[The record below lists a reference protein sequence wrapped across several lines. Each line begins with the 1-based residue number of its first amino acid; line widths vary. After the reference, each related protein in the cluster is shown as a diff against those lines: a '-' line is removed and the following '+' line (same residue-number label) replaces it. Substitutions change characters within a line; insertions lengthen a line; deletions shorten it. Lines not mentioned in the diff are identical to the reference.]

1 MITEDSI
8 LKLAN
13 KYQTTEVNIRRE
25 YFQHLFLAYF
35 YQQPQA
41 NVIYFKGGTALRMI
55 YKSPRFSEDLDF
67 SALYSDVKPI
77 EQAVVRTVSEV
88 EKENVKVA
96 LIESKETSGGY
107 LGAINFEDQVV
118 LHLQISLREGDKTGE
133 VTTIIND
140 FVPTYTVMVLSKDQ
154 LVDEKMRA
162 LLNRQKARDF
172 YDLYFMLRAN
182 LLDLEKRSL
191 LKKIKEIL
199 KTAKVNFESELKQYL
214 PKTHWEVIREF
225 RSVLDREIE
234 RFI

>member
-1 MITEDSI
+1 MITYDLI

-25 YFQHLFLAYF
+25 YFQHLFLSYF

-67 SALYSDVKPI
+67 SALYSDIKSI

-107 LGAINFEDQVV
+107 LGTINFEDQVV

-140 FVPTYTVMVLSKDQ
+140 FVPTYTVMILSKDE

-182 LLDLEKRSL
+182 LLTLEKRSL
-191 LKKIKEIL
+191 LKKIKEML
-199 KTAKVNFESELKQYL
+199 KTAKVNFESELKLYL

-225 RSVLDREIE
+225 RSALQREIE